1 MSEQIKPENEE
12 ISSLNAEEL
21 DAEQLENVAGGA
33 EMEQAELADGCSTFK
48 CTVNF

>member
-21 DAEQLENVAGGA
+21 DAEQLEDVAGGTDVA
-33 EMEQAELADGCSTFK
+33 QELAGDCGTFK
-48 CTVNF
+48 CGVNW